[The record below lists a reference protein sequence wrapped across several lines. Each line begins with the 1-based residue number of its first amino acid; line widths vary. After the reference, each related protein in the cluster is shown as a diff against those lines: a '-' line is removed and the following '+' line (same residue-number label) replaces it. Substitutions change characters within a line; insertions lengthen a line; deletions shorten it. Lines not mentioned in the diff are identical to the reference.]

1 MRLLITNNNNDLFI
15 QGEYVS
21 NAGSHTRRLT
31 EDLPPAIKAHAL
43 ALIEWADAEETKT
56 YVPLIE
62 NYEDG
67 RRLEQEIGRLQARLA
82 QVKAR

>member
-1 MRLLITNNNNDLFI
+1 MRLLITNNNGDLFI
-15 QGEYVS
+15 QGEFVS
-21 NAGSHTRRLT
+21 NAGNHTRRLT

-43 ALIEWADAEETKT
+43 ALIEWADGEEKAK
-56 YVPLIE
+56 YVPDIE

-82 QVKAR
+82 LVKAK